1 MLNNTTLSLVE
12 FLLALS
18 FLLFVHELGHFLVGK
33 LFGIHA
39 DEFGFG
45 YPPKL
50 VKLFNL
56 GGTDFTLNLI
66 PFGAF
71 VRFKGEMDP
80 DEPGGLYAAN
90 KWKRLGTL
98 LAGSFMNLLTGVIL
112 FAIIISQT
120 GLPQSEIVQI
130 ASVESG
136 SPAAEAGILPGDQIM
151 AIESIEVDGLQIV
164 SQITQQN
171 LGESVELELLRNE
184 EIIVVTLVPRL
195 DPPEGQGA
203 MGIVMQNPIE
213 DVGFFRAIP
222 AGMRLGYQQF
232 RQLLSVPGM
241 LIRGEVQGEDAR
253 LLSPKGIFDVYSQ
266 VREEARP
273 AEQGQPGLAFLNI
286 AWFFA
291 IISVS
296 LGFTNLL
303 PIPALD
309 GGRILFIIPELLT
322 GKRIPSKYENMVHM
336 IGYTALLILMGYVF
350 FQDFV
355 NPVVLP

>member
-12 FLLALS
+12 FLVALS

-39 DEFGFG
+39 EEFGFG

-98 LAGSFMNLLTGVIL
+98 LAGSFMNLLTGVTL

-120 GLPQSEIVQI
+120 GLPQPEIVQI
-130 ASVESG
+130 ASVEPG
-136 SPAAEAGILPGDQIM
+136 TPAAEAGILPGDQIM
-151 AIESIEVDGLQIV
+151 MIEETQVDSLQIV
-164 SQITQQN
+164 SEITRQN
-171 LGESVELELLRNE
+171 LGEMVELELLRNE
-184 EIIVVTLVPRL
+184 ETMIVTLIPRL

-203 MGIVMQNPIE
+203 MGIVMQNPIQE
-213 DVGFFRAIP
+213 IGFFRAIP
-222 AGMRLGYQQF
+222 AGVRLSYQQF

-241 LIRGEVQGEDAR
+241 LIRGEVQGQDAR

-266 VREEARP
+266 VREETRP

-322 GKRIPSKYENMVHM
+322 GKRIPSKYENMVHLV
-336 IGYTALLILMGYVF
+336 GYTALLILMGYVF

>member
-1 MLNNTTLSLVE
+1 MLNNTILNLVE

-33 LFGIHA
+33 FFGIHA
-39 DEFGFG
+39 EEFGFG

-56 GGTDFTLNLI
+56 AGTDFTLNLI

-120 GLPQSEIVQI
+120 GMPQPEIVQI
-130 ASVESG
+130 ATVESG
-136 SPAAEAGILPGDQIM
+136 SPAAEAGILTGDQII
-151 AIESIEVDGLQIV
+151 AIEDTEVDGLQIV
-164 SQITQQN
+164 SQITQLN
-171 LGESVELELLRNE
+171 LGETVELELLRNE

-222 AGMRLGYQQF
+222 AGMQLGYLQF

-273 AEQGQPGLAFLNI
+273 AEQSQPGLAFLNI

-291 IISVS
+291 IISMS

-350 FQDFV
+350 LQDFV

>member
-1 MLNNTTLSLVE
+1 MINNTTLSLVE

-39 DEFGFG
+39 EEFGFG

-80 DEPGGLYAAN
+80 DEPGGLYSAN

-98 LAGSFMNLLTGVIL
+98 LAGSFMNLLTGVVL

-120 GLPQSEIVQI
+120 GLPQPEIVQI
-130 ASVESG
+130 ASVEPG
-136 SPAAEAGILPGDQIM
+136 SPAAEAGILPGDQILT
-151 AIESIEVDGLQIV
+151 IEETPVDSLQIV
-164 SQITQQN
+164 SEITQQN
-171 LGESVELELLRNE
+171 LGEMVEVELLRNNE
-184 EIIVVTLVPRL
+184 TVFITLIPRT

-203 MGIVMQNPIE
+203 MGIVMQNPIQ

-222 AGMRLGYQQF
+222 AGMRLGYMQF

-241 LIRGEVQGEDAR
+241 LIRGEVQGQDAR

-291 IISVS
+291 LISVS

-322 GKRIPSKYENMVHM
+322 GKRIPPKYENMVHLV
-336 IGYTALLILMGYVF
+336 GYTALLILMGYVF

-355 NPVVLP
+355 NPIVLP

>member
-12 FLLALS
+12 FLVALS

-39 DEFGFG
+39 EEFGFG

-71 VRFKGEMDP
+71 VRFKGELDP

-98 LAGSFMNLLTGVIL
+98 LAGSFMNLLTGIAL
-112 FAIIISQT
+112 FTIIISQT
-120 GLPQSEIVQI
+120 GSPQAEIVQI

-136 SPAAEAGILPGDQIM
+136 SPAAEAGILPGDQIL
-151 AIESIEVDGLQIV
+151 AIEETQVDSLQIV

-171 LGESVELELLRNE
+171 LGELVELELLRDDE
-184 EIIVVTLVPRL
+184 SVIVTLIPRPN
-195 DPPEGQGA
+195 PPEGQGA
-203 MGIVMQNPIE
+203 MGIVMQNPIQ
-213 DVGFFRAIP
+213 DVGFFQAIP
-222 AGMRLGYQQF
+222 TGLRLSYQQF

-241 LIRGEVQGEDAR
+241 LIRGEVQGQDAR

-273 AEQGQPGLAFLNI
+273 AEQDQPGLAFLNI

-309 GGRILFIIPELLT
+309 GGRILFIIPELIT
-322 GKRIPSKYENMVHM
+322 GKRIPSKYENMVHLV
-336 IGYTALLILMGYVF
+336 GYTALLILMGYVF